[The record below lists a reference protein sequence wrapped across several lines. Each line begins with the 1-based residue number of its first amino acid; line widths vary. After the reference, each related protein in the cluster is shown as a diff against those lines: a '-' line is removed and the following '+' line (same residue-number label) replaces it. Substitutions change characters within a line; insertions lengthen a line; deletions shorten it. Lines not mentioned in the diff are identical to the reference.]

1 MASGFEATALHS
13 LGPKGRL
20 GPRGSFSKSLC
31 VLKLIFWALHRSQKC
46 KFSGDSKI
54 PFWSALAPRGNQKV
68 NFQLK
73 FVDSWA
79 PGRPFWREPS
89 SPYPPSR
96 RTIVL
101 RTTPPS
107 THFRGPWGG
116 GPNNRSC
123 CWLGGWVR
131 NWIIKLDHII
141 GPEIGRSNFLKWTI
155 QFPIQFSD
163 PIFPGIWPQSGVKK
177 KWITKLDQKLDH
189 RFRSTNWVMK
199 LDRKLDH
206 QIGS

>member
-1 MASGFEATALHS
+1 M
-13 LGPKGRL
+13 
-20 GPRGSFSKSLC
+20 
-31 VLKLIFWALHRSQKC
+31 KLIFWALHRSQKC

-68 NFQLK
+68 NFQLR

-89 SPYPPSR
+89 PPYPPSR

-116 GPNNRSC
+116 VGPNNRSC

-131 NWIIKLDHII
+131 NWIIKLDH
-141 GPEIGRSNFLKWTI
+141 EICQINDSNLLTHVLCQSIDPILCFRSNSSI
-155 QFPIQFSD
+155 QFSVCVPIFRSTFPIQYFGQPAGLPHSL
-163 PIFPGIWPQSGVKK
+163 S
-177 KWITKLDQKLDH
+177 
-189 RFRSTNWVMK
+189 S
-199 LDRKLDH
+199 
-206 QIGS
+206 